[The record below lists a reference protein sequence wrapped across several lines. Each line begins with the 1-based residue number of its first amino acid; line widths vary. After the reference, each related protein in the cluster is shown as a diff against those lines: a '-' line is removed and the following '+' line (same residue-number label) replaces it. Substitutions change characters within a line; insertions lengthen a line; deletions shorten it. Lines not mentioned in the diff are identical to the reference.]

1 MVPRGAEPD
10 LRELLRPSVQRRLVP
25 GGEERGP
32 VDDGM
37 VTQMTKRMGDWLFFA
52 VVYLMVIL
60 GMAALMVL
68 AGCVRSLCIP

>member
-1 MVPRGAEPD
+1 
-10 LRELLRPSVQRRLVP
+10 
-25 GGEERGP
+25 
-32 VDDGM
+32 M